1 MKSPHL
7 ATKDP
12 EVEVFDWVSPLGGS
26 RFVSN
31 VARAHI
37 LVSLF
42 DGDPQKWLEFIG
54 RDGTEDERMHD
65 IPFLREVTRRIQ
77 SDPSYLPRLK
87 DAMRQLSSILE

>member
-7 ATKDP
+7 ATADP

-42 DGDPQKWLEFIG
+42 DGEPQKWLDFIG
-54 RDGTEDERMHD
+54 NDGTDDERQHD
-65 IPFLREVTRRIQ
+65 VPFLIELSRRMQ
-77 SDPSYLPRLK
+77 SDPSYLPRLR
-87 DAMRQLSSILE
+87 DALRTLSSLLD